1 MFVVILASLKNLL
14 RRTLYDP
21 YCPYFLPKE
30 MLKFPR
36 KVKGH
41 FMTLIKVG
49 RTRFKTV
56 L

>member
-1 MFVVILASLKNLL
+1 MTLTVHISGQKL
-14 RRTLYDP
+14 R
-21 YCPYFLPKE
+21 
-30 MLKFPR
+30 FPR

-49 RTRFKTV
+49 RTRFETV